1 MHGGLCTDTSV
12 TKAMQWVMTPHLQ
25 VMSQSHMSGRT
36 PLPQLH
42 CSYVYTQAAE
52 GSPQHR
58 LDAQTQDDEK
68 ILWNHFILSVLWFHF
83 CRKVTDLN
91 ICLMSCSE
99 ANRWSFEHRR
109 HETIFINNLAY
120 IAHHKHAYI
129 VSTNREIEREQEEE
143 GREDYKRIHQINFF
157 SQKYHQRTET
167 GTTTD
172 EKEKKILRGR
182 KRLLNTEQ
190 RQCKERNIRQLHS
203 SHINRSRIF
212 FSGIFFRQFLNHING
227 CMSGTNERLPAEH
240 WTGVYWAD
248 KYWSRMT
255 WAVCLGSGL

>member
-1 MHGGLCTDTSV
+1 
-12 TKAMQWVMTPHLQ
+12 
-25 VMSQSHMSGRT
+25 
-36 PLPQLH
+36 
-42 CSYVYTQAAE
+42 
-52 GSPQHR
+52 
-58 LDAQTQDDEK
+58 
-68 ILWNHFILSVLWFHF
+68 
-83 CRKVTDLN
+83 
-91 ICLMSCSE
+91 MSCSE

-182 KRLLNTEQ
+182 KHLLNTEQ
-190 RQCKERNIRQLHS
+190 GQCKERNIRQLHS

-227 CMSGTNERLPAEH
+227 CMSGQMSDFQLNTERES
-240 WTGVYWAD
+240 TGQINIDHAWPGQFV
-248 KYWSRMT
+248 
-255 WAVCLGSGL
+255 WAVVYKPFRAQSIGIYKMMNGFVTAVMDEMQMVSSEHQFGEDWLVELHTRMKFGCGVVSAYRGWLGSNFSFLEYPWTTSRFFTHK